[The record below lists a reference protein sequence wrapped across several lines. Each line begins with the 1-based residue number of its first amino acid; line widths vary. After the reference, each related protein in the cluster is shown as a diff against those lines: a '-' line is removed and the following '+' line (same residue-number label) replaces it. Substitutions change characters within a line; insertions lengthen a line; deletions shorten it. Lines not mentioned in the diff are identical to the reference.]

1 MATTKRT
8 RKKKVEAPKA
18 VAPETPAEVAVEESD
33 AKKEFRKI
41 IEAYKVQ
48 SPDKYV
54 QRAAELIRKLN
65 TL

>member
-18 VAPETPAEVAVEESD
+18 VAPEPTEVAVEESD

-54 QRAAELIRKLN
+54 QREAELIRKLN